1 MNRKEFMEQLQN
13 LLWDISPAEREEAIR
28 YYDTYFDD
36 AGPENEG
43 DVIASLG
50 SPEKVAENI
59 KKDILRENPATDAEV
74 TAEDRAVVKYGEEP
88 KESNRFQQSVN
99 QGVDTASDAAGNN
112 LNQKAY
118 EETTA
123 NREKSVKNST
133 MPTWAVVLLTV
144 LAVVTVP
151 IWIPLCIGIFVVL
164 FGVLFGGLVA
174 CLGIVLGFAIT
185 SVVLLGVLIFLTVLG
200 IILIFTDPLI
210 GLGVIGG
217 GFLCG
222 ALGVVFLMITVAITG
237 IIIPALCKG
246 ICWLFRPKKRKGDK

>member
-1 MNRKEFMEQLQN
+1 MSRKEFMEQLQN
-13 LLWDISPAEREEAIR
+13 LLWDISLAEREEAIK

-43 DVIASLG
+43 NVIASLG

-59 KKDILRENPATDAEV
+59 KKDILGENPVTDAEV

-88 KESNRFQQSVN
+88 KESNSYQQSEN
-99 QGVDTASDAAGNN
+99 QGTNTTSDSNRNSEGNRS
-112 LNQKAY
+112 Y
-118 EETTA
+118 ETTSA
-123 NREKSVKNST
+123 NQNSPVKSNV

-144 LAVVTVP
+144 LAVITVP
-151 IWIPLCIGIFVVL
+151 IWIPLLLAVL
-164 FGVLFGGLVA
+164 GVLLGLLMA
-174 CLGIVLGFAIT
+174 CFGIVLGFSIT
-185 SVVLLGVLIFLTVLG
+185 AVVLLGVLIFLTVLG

-246 ICWLFRPKKRKGDK
+246 ICWLFRPKKRKGDR